1 MLTAAEHLSHSS
13 FGKRL
18 VLLYYINY
26 FFSGFAGSASQLA
39 HFIGYY
45 GEAAT
50 MFTSAGSLNSPVRS
64 NASGSRW
71 SCNSGQLCHS
81 GLGLFFVLTRR
92 NNLHAASVKLHPIHV
107 AKLLLQQPLQIGMP
121 PLESICLFFKVG
133 VTVIDRIH

>member
-1 MLTAAEHLSHSS
+1 MLGLLTAAEHLSHSS

-50 MFTSAGSLNSPVRS
+50 MFTSAGSLNSNLLACRMPKWIRMALMRS
-64 NASGSRW
+64 CSDSATE
-71 SCNSGQLCHS
+71 LHS
-81 GLGLFFVLTRR
+81 
-92 NNLHAASVKLHPIHV
+92 S
-107 AKLLLQQPLQIGMP
+107 
-121 PLESICLFFKVG
+121 
-133 VTVIDRIH
+133 